1 MNALIVTGAASVT
14 VAPNAEALGHR
25 DAHVTAARAI
35 LTVATPADLQ
45 GLKITVNALKTV
57 MRDAERNRVEVKS
70 EPLRITQEIDRVARE
85 FSAPLQEEIARLE
98 KLANAYAAEQ
108 RRIQAEAEAKAMAE
122 REAEERRIAERL
134 AAERKAIREK
144 QEAEERERAAKV
156 AASAPAPSFASARA
170 ALAAQQAEEAAE
182 AKAAKEREAAAQ
194 RAVVAAPAV
203 AVKTDWKWKVTDALA
218 FANAHPTL
226 VTITPNTRD
235 VNALVASGAREIAGL
250 HIYEEV
256 RAKL

>member
-1 MNALIVTGAASVT
+1 VNALIVTGAASVT

-25 DAHVTAARAI
+25 DAHITAAKSI
-35 LTVATPADLQ
+35 VTVATPADLQ

-70 EPLRITQEIDRVARE
+70 EPLRITQEIDRVAKE
-85 FSAPLQEEIARLE
+85 FSAPLQAEIARLE
-98 KLANAYAAEQ
+98 ALANGYAREQ
-108 RRIQAEAEAKAMAE
+108 ARIQAEAEAKARAE
-122 REAEERRIAERL
+122 REAEQRRIDEQL

-144 QEAEERERAAKV
+144 QEVDERERLAKQ
-156 AASAPAPSFASARA
+156 ATAAPAPSFAAARA
-170 ALAAQQAEEAAE
+170 ALAAQQAEQAAE
-182 AKAAKEREAAAQ
+182 AKAAQEREAVAQ

-203 AVKTDWKWKVTDALA
+203 AVKTEWRWKVTDALA

-250 HIYEEV
+250 HIFEEV